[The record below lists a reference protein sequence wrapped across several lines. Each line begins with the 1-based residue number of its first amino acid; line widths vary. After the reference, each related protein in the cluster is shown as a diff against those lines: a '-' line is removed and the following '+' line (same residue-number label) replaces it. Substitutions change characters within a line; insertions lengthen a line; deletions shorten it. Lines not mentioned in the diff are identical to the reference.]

1 MIDFIF
7 IFRLLVFPGFTF
19 ILFLTLFCDWV
30 ERKLEARIQNRVGP
44 MVAGPGGILQPLADL
59 IKLLTKEDIEPRD
72 TKKLVFRYTPLVA
85 FAIMIFAMCFLPIDG
100 ASVLSTGSTLLGSG
114 FNGDLIIILAF
125 ATIANFLLFL
135 AGWASANPYGTIG
148 SARVLTQ
155 FLGYDIPLFL
165 LALSPAFI
173 AGTLQISVIAGSQTF
188 PWIFALLVPWAF
200 VLFIITM
207 QAELE
212 KDPFDVP
219 HSESEVV
226 GGLETE
232 YTGAKLAFLHL
243 TRDVQVVFGAALVV
257 ELFLG
262 GPNGPVF
269 FGLDWLFYT
278 LWFVLKLLVVVVIS
292 EYITTVVARLRIDQV
307 LTGNWKI
314 ILPAALISL
323 MATVLL
329 VTYVYHPFGIGVL
342 PGALA

>member
-1 MIDFIF
+1 MIDLLL
-7 IFRLLVFPGFTF
+7 IFRILVFPGFTF

-44 MVAGPGGILQPLADL
+44 MVAGPGGILQPLADF
-59 IKLLTKEDIEPRD
+59 IKLLTKEDIEPRGV
-72 TKKLVFRYTPLVA
+72 KKAVFRFAPLVA
-85 FAIMIFAMCFLPIDG
+85 FSIMVFAMCFLPIDG
-100 ASVLSTGSTLLGSG
+100 ASVLSSG
-114 FNGDLIIILAF
+114 GFSGDLIVILVF
-125 ATIANFLLFL
+125 ATIANFLLFM

-155 FLGYDIPLFL
+155 FLGYDIPLFM
-165 LALSPAFI
+165 LALTPAFLAGSLSVFQI
-173 AGTLQISVIAGSQTF
+173 AGASWPAIVLA
-188 PWIFALLVPWAF
+188 PWAF
-200 VLFIITM
+200 VLFIITL

-243 TRDVQVVFGAALVV
+243 TRDVQVVFGSALVV
-257 ELFLG
+257 TLFLG
-262 GPNGPVF
+262 GANGPMITGF
-269 FGLDWLFYT
+269 EWLLQPLY
-278 LWFVLKLLVVVVIS
+278 FVIKLLIVVVIS

-314 ILPAALISL
+314 LLPAAIISL
-323 MATVLL
+323 MITVAL
-329 VTYVYHPFGIGVL
+329 VTWVYNPLGIGV
-342 PGALA
+342 

>member
-1 MIDFIF
+1 MIDFWLILR
-7 IFRLLVFPGFTF
+7 ILIFPGFTF
-19 ILFLTLFCDWV
+19 ILLLTLFCDWM
-30 ERKLEARIQNRVGP
+30 ERKIEARIQNRVGP
-44 MVAGPGGILQPLADL
+44 MVAGPGGILQPLADV

-72 TKKLVFRYTPLVA
+72 AKKFVFRFAPLVA
-85 FAIMIFAMCFLPIDG
+85 FTIMVFAMCFLPIDG
-100 ASVLSTGSTLLGSG
+100 ASVLSTSG
-114 FNGDLIIILAF
+114 FNGDLIIILTF
-125 ATIANFLLFL
+125 ASIANFLLFL
-135 AGWASANPYGTIG
+135 SGWASCNPYGTIG

-165 LALSPAFI
+165 IALTPAFI
-173 AGTLQISVIAGSQTF
+173 AGSLQIAAIALIQSTQYLPF
-188 PWIFALLVPWAF
+188 IILAPWAF

-219 HSESEVV
+219 HSESELV

-269 FGLDWLFYT
+269 FGLPAFWFT
-278 LWFVLKLLVVVVIS
+278 LWFIIKLLAVVAIT
-292 EYITTVVARLRIDQV
+292 EYITTVFARLRIDQV
-307 LTGNWKI
+307 LSGNWKI
-314 ILPAALISL
+314 LLPAAILSL
-323 MATVLL
+323 MLTV
-329 VTYVYHPFGIGVL
+329 
-342 PGALA
+342 ALATWVYPLVV